1 MTTAALPNGKQ
12 TITITHPFSPLKG
25 QELYFIERIKV
36 GGEDKI
42 ICCDK
47 DRKSR
52 TVLTSWTDY
61 PSDEPTDPTAG
72 TVDFRFE
79 DLQMLAKL
87 INDIKKM

>member
-1 MTTAALPNGKQ
+1 MTTAALPNDKQ
-12 TITITHPFSPLKG
+12 TITVTHPFSPLKG

-47 DRKSR
+47 DKKSR
-52 TVLTSWTDY
+52 TILTSWTDY
-61 PSDEPTDPTAG
+61 PSDEPTDPMEG

-87 INDIKKM
+87 INNIKNM